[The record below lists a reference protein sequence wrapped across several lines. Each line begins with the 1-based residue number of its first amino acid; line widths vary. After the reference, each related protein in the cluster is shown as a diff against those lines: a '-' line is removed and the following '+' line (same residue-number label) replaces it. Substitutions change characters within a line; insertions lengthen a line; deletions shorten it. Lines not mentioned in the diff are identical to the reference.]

1 MVGVTAMWIASKY
14 EEIYAPEV
22 NDFVVIADKSFDQEQ
37 MRVMERQILTAL
49 RFDLGRPLPLH
60 FLRRNSKAGCVD
72 NRQHT
77 LAKYLMELSLQE
89 YSLAHCR
96 VSQLAAAAL
105 CLSLKVLQDEETE
118 GWTETLT
125 HYSYYPE
132 SQLRPIMAHLASLV
146 LKANEK
152 LGDSRAK
159 RVVSTALSC
168 DPSGQE
174 WEKRLF

>member
-37 MRVMERQILTAL
+37 MRIMERQILSAL

-89 YSLAHCR
+89 YSLAHYK

-105 CLSLKVLQDEETE
+105 CLSLK
-118 GWTETLT
+118 
-125 HYSYYPE
+125 
-132 SQLRPIMAHLASLV
+132 
-146 LKANEK
+146 
-152 LGDSRAK
+152 
-159 RVVSTALSC
+159 
-168 DPSGQE
+168 
-174 WEKRLF
+174 